1 MIQNIFFVQNIKKMP
16 RTKTQRGGEPVAEV
30 APPAADPVEP
40 RFESYEDTL
49 ALSGGAKKKAAAKKP
64 AAKKPAAKKPAAK
77 KGGALVDDVKNLA
90 VPFAILLAKQGLEG
104 MFKKKEK
111 KASAAVS
118 VRRRSAAGGSCS
130 SCATVP
136 AQAGGAKVNRYKQ
149 LSDEIDRFLAKY

>member
-1 MIQNIFFVQNIKKMP
+1 MP
-16 RTKTQRGGEPVAEV
+16 RPKTQRGGEPVMEV
-30 APPAADPVEP
+30 APPSTDVMEP

-49 ALSGGAKKKAAAKKP
+49 ALSGGAKKGAAKGKKTAAKSKKP
-64 AAKKPAAKKPAAK
+64 AAAKGKKPASK

-111 KASAAVS
+111 KSSSAAVS

-130 SCATVP
+130 TCATVP

>member
-1 MIQNIFFVQNIKKMP
+1 MIQNIFFIQNIKKMP
-16 RTKTQRGGEPVAEV
+16 RPKQQRGGEPTT
-30 APPAADPVEP
+30 APVLEP
-40 RFESYEDTL
+40 PSFESYEQTL
-49 ALSGGAKKKAAAKKP
+49 ALSGGAKKKAVKKAAAKK
-64 AAKKPAAKKPAAK
+64 AAPKSK

-118 VRRRSAAGGSCS
+118 ARRRSAAGGSCS
-130 SCATVP
+130 TCATVP
-136 AQAGGAKVNRYKQ
+136 AQAGGGKMNRYKQ